1 MGHEHA
7 NPARLLVVDDQE
19 NNLRIVG
26 DMLGRLGYRI
36 ILAPDG
42 DEALRL
48 LEIEPVDLILLDL
61 MMPGQ
66 DGFEICRLVRKQ
78 PKWADI
84 PVIFLSAADDKN
96 LIVRALENGGVDY
109 VTKPFNSS
117 ELVSRV
123 RTHIALKVARDQL
136 KQLAE
141 DKDELLGILAHDLKN
156 HLGGMRMTVQML
168 HDRVRLGGDTRLERM
183 TNNIGDSTGQML
195 AFVEEFLAN
204 SAADQGL
211 NLKIEPVHLSHA
223 TSAAVQQFAEAAR
236 RKGVG
241 LEHANGTD
249 ALVAA
254 DRKALDQVLDN
265 LISNALKFSPSGKLV
280 RVSVRPEPNGGAA
293 FFVRDEG
300 PGFTDED
307 KSRMFHRYAR
317 LSARPTGGEPS
328 TGLGL
333 SIVKK
338 LVEAMNGKLECESEH
353 GNGASFKIVLP
364 GPKQN
369 GSAH

>member
-1 MGHEHA
+1 
-7 NPARLLVVDDQE
+7 
-19 NNLRIVG
+19 
-26 DMLGRLGYRI
+26 
-36 ILAPDG
+36 
-42 DEALRL
+42 
-48 LEIEPVDLILLDL
+48 
-61 MMPGQ
+61 
-66 DGFEICRLVRKQ
+66 
-78 PKWADI
+78 
-84 PVIFLSAADDKN
+84 
-96 LIVRALENGGVDY
+96 
-109 VTKPFNSS
+109 
-117 ELVSRV
+117 
-123 RTHIALKVARDQL
+123 
-136 KQLAE
+136 
-141 DKDELLGILAHDLKN
+141 
-156 HLGGMRMTVQML
+156 ML